1 MPFELDRRGV
11 LLGLSATAL
20 AACTTPPP
28 APRYPQLTFTHLPAF
43 RLNAARLDVVEA
55 YAPAPGAR
63 DVAAGMSV
71 PPAEAARR
79 WASDRLSPRG
89 PAGEI
94 VFTITDASVIEV
106 PLKRT
111 TGLRGV
117 VTDDQSERYD
127 GHLAARIN
135 ISDGRGGRG
144 EVKAEVSRSRTVAEN
159 ISLNDRDRVWF
170 EITDEMIKDLDKEL
184 DVAIRNFL
192 QPFLLA

>member
-1 MPFELDRRGV
+1 MSFELDRRGV

-28 APRYPQLTFTHLPAF
+28 APRFPQLTFTHLPAF
-43 RLNAARLDVVEA
+43 RLNVARLDIVEA
-55 YAPAPGAR
+55 YTPTPGAR
-63 DVAAGMSV
+63 DVAAGMPV
-71 PPAEAARR
+71 PPAVAARQ
-79 WASDRLSPRG
+79 WANDRLAPRG
-89 PAGEI
+89 PSGEV

-144 EVKAEVSRSRTVAEN
+144 EVKADVSRSRTVAEN
-159 ISLNDRDRVWF
+159 ISLNDRDRIWF
-170 EITDEMIKDLDKEL
+170 EITESMINDLNTEL
-184 DVAIRNFL
+184 DAAIRSFL

>member
-63 DVAAGMSV
+63 DVAAGMPV

-127 GHLAARIN
+127 GHLAAGN
-135 ISDGRGGRG
+135 DADGNRHGVGNPG
-144 EVKAEVSRSRTVAEN
+144 SRPVRRALPVPP
-159 ISLNDRDRVWF
+159 V
-170 EITDEMIKDLDKEL
+170 
-184 DVAIRNFL
+184 
-192 QPFLLA
+192 P

>member
-28 APRYPQLTFTHLPAF
+28 APRFPQITFKHLPAF
-43 RLNAARLDVVEA
+43 HLNAARLDIVEA
-55 YAPAPGAR
+55 YSPAPGAR
-63 DVAAGMSV
+63 DVAAGMPV
-71 PPAEAARR
+71 PPAVAARE
-79 WASDRLSPRG
+79 WATDRLSPVG
-89 PAGEI
+89 SAGEI

-159 ISLNDRDRVWF
+159 ISLNDRDKIWF
-170 EITDEMIKDLDKEL
+170 EITDAMIHDLDKEL
-184 DVAIRNFL
+184 DAAVRNFL
-192 QPFLLA
+192 QRFLVP

>member
-28 APRYPQLTFTHLPAF
+28 APRFPQITFKHLPAC
-43 RLNAARLDVVEA
+43 RLNAARLDIVEA
-55 YAPAPGAR
+55 YSPAPGAR
-63 DVAAGMSV
+63 DVAAGMPV
-71 PPAEAARR
+71 PPAVAARE
-79 WASDRLSPRG
+79 WATDRLSPVG
-89 PAGEI
+89 SAGEI

-159 ISLNDRDRVWF
+159 ISLNDRDKIWF
-170 EITDEMIKDLDKEL
+170 EITDAMIHDLDKEL
-184 DVAIRNFL
+184 DAAVRNFL
-192 QPFLLA
+192 QRFLVP